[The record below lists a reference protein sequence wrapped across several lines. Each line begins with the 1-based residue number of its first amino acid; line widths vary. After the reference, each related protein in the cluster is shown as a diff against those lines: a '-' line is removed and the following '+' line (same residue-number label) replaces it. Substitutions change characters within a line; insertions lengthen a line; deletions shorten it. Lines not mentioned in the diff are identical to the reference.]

1 MDALPAIGGKRWDGG
16 PVGAP
21 VWGSQPGVDRGAT
34 VHRVEPPT
42 PGPAAACTNVSRAL
56 PEPVMHLSAV
66 LRSPLLDRTGERLG
80 RVEDLIVRL
89 ADGGYPPLT
98 GLKARIAGREL
109 FVPVAKLAKLE
120 PGAAHLSGQKLNLG
134 RFERRPGEVLLR
146 QDVLGRKLV
155 NVEADPP
162 SLVTAHEIELAC
174 IDGWW
179 RVVGVDSSARAQL
192 RRALPRPL
200 RGAVGDSPF
209 LDWTD
214 LEPFV
219 GHVPSARLR
228 FSHRK
233 LANLHPAEIADL
245 VEAASHEEGE
255 ELIEAVAQD
264 RELEADVFEELDEH
278 HQLEFIRERPDA
290 QVAAVLAR
298 MAPDDAVDL
307 IGEIDQE
314 RRARIL
320 ALLPPAGRQQIEI
333 LLGYN
338 PGTAGGMMSPAFI
351 ALPEA
356 ATVADALVRVRAS
369 EIAPQTLTTV
379 FVHDDT
385 HALSGSVAIVALLR
399 AEPAARLADVAER
412 EPEAVPTD
420 ADLPEVART
429 MTDYNLFALPVLDDE
444 RRIVGVI
451 TVDDVLE
458 QTLPAGWRRRFGLV
472 RD

>member
-1 MDALPAIGGKRWDGG
+1 
-16 PVGAP
+16 
-21 VWGSQPGVDRGAT
+21 
-34 VHRVEPPT
+34 
-42 PGPAAACTNVSRAL
+42 
-56 PEPVMHLSAV
+56 MHLSTI

-80 RVEDLIVRL
+80 RVEDVIVRL
-89 ADGGYPPLT
+89 ADGGYPPVT
-98 GLKARIAGREL
+98 GLKARIGGREL
-109 FVPVAKLAKLE
+109 FVPIDKIATLQ
-120 PGAAHLSGQKLNLG
+120 PGAARLSGQKLNLG
-134 RFERRPGEVLLR
+134 RFERRVGEVLLR

-174 IDGWW
+174 IESWW
-179 RVVGVDSSARAQL
+179 RVVGVDASVQAQL

-200 RGAVGDSPF
+200 RGAVGDRPF

-255 ELIEAVAQD
+255 ELIEAVGLD

-307 IGEIDQE
+307 IAEIDQE

-320 ALLPPAGRQQIEI
+320 ALLPPAGRRRIET
-333 LLGYN
+333 LMGYN
-338 PGTAGGMMSPAFI
+338 PSTAGGLMSPDFI
-351 ALPEA
+351 ALEEGA
-356 ATVADALVRVRAS
+356 SVADALARVRAS
-369 EIAPQTLTTV
+369 EIGPQMLTTV
-379 FVHDDT
+379 YLLDAAG
-385 HALSGSVAIVALLR
+385 ALAGSAAIVGLLR
-399 AEPAARLADVAER
+399 ADPGGPLSKVAEH
-412 EPEAVPTD
+412 EPESVQTD

-429 MTDYNLFALPVLDDE
+429 MTDYNLVMLPVVDEE
-444 RRIVGVI
+444 RRVVGVI

-458 QTLPAGWRRRFGLV
+458 LTLPAGWRRRFGLV

>member
-1 MDALPAIGGKRWDGG
+1 
-16 PVGAP
+16 
-21 VWGSQPGVDRGAT
+21 
-34 VHRVEPPT
+34 
-42 PGPAAACTNVSRAL
+42 
-56 PEPVMHLSAV
+56 MHLSTI
-66 LRSPLLDRTGERLG
+66 LRSPLLDRAGERLG

-89 ADGGYPPLT
+89 ADGGYPPVT
-98 GLKARIAGREL
+98 GLKARIGGRDL
-109 FVPVAKLAKLE
+109 FVPADRIATLQ
-120 PGAAHLSGQKLNLG
+120 PGAVRLSGEKLSLG
-134 RFERRPGEVLLR
+134 RFERRAGEVLLA

-155 NVEADPP
+155 NVEAEPP

-179 RVVGVDSSARAQL
+179 RVVGVDPATRAQL
-192 RRALPRPL
+192 RRLLPRPL
-200 RGAVGDSPF
+200 KGKVADRPF

-219 GHVPSARLR
+219 GHVPTARLR

-245 VEAASHEEGE
+245 VEAASHDEGE
-255 ELIEAVAQD
+255 ELIEAVGQD

-290 QVAAVLAR
+290 QVAAVIAR
-298 MAPDDAVDL
+298 MAADDAADL
-307 IGEIDQE
+307 IVEIEQE

-320 ALLPPAGRQQIEI
+320 ALLPPAQRLQIEG

-338 PGTAGGMMSPAFI
+338 PSTAGGLMSPEFI
-351 ALPEA
+351 AIAEEQTA
-356 ATVADALVRVRAS
+356 AAALERVRAS
-369 EIAPQTLTTV
+369 EIAPETLTTV
-379 FVHDDT
+379 LLND
-385 HALSGSVAIVALLR
+385 AEGKLSGSIAVVTLLR
-399 AEPAARLADVAER
+399 ADAQAPLASLAEHEPVS
-412 EPEAVPTD
+412 VHTD

-429 MTDYNLFALPVLDDE
+429 MTDYNLVMLAVVDE
-444 RRIVGVI
+444 HEHVVGVV

-458 QTLPAGWRRRFGLV
+458 LTLPSGWRRRFGLV

>member
-1 MDALPAIGGKRWDGG
+1 
-16 PVGAP
+16 
-21 VWGSQPGVDRGAT
+21 
-34 VHRVEPPT
+34 
-42 PGPAAACTNVSRAL
+42 
-56 PEPVMHLSAV
+56 MHLSTV

-89 ADGGYPPLT
+89 ADGGYPPVT
-98 GLKARIAGREL
+98 GLKARIGGREL
-109 FVPVAKLAKLE
+109 FVPIDKIATLQD
-120 PGAAHLSGQKLNLG
+120 GAARLAGQKLNLG
-134 RFERRPGEVLLR
+134 RFERRVGEVLLR

-162 SLVTAHEIELAC
+162 SLVSAHEIELAC

-179 RVVGVDSSARAQL
+179 RVVGVDPSSSAQL
-192 RRALPRPL
+192 RRSLPRPL
-200 RGAVGDSPF
+200 RRLVGDRPF

-245 VEAASHEEGE
+245 VEAASHDEGE
-255 ELIEAVAQD
+255 ELIEAVGQD

-290 QVAAVLAR
+290 QVAAVLTR

-307 IGEIDQE
+307 IAEIDQE
-314 RRARIL
+314 RRGRIL
-320 ALLPPAGRQQIEI
+320 ALLAPAGRRRIET

-338 PGTAGGMMSPAFI
+338 PATAGGLMSPDFI
-351 ALPEA
+351 GLPA
-356 ATVADALVRVRAS
+356 AAPVADAIARVRSS
-369 EIAPQTLTTV
+369 EIAPNTLTTV
-379 FVHDDT
+379 YLLDGAGVL
-385 HALSGSVAIVALLR
+385 AGSASIVALLR
-399 AEPAARLADVAER
+399 AAPEAPLSEVAEQ
-412 EPEAVPTD
+412 EPESVHTD

-429 MTDYNLFALPVLDDE
+429 MTDYNLTMLPVVDE
-444 RRIVGVI
+444 AQRVVGVV

-458 QTLPAGWRRRFGLV
+458 LTLPVGWRRRFGLV